1 MSSFSIPLTGLKSS
15 SEALDTI
22 ANNLSN
28 MNTTAFK
35 SQSVMFS
42 DLFYQQIGATGSGNP
57 LQVGAGT
64 QVAATNTDFSQ
75 GGVNSTGNA
84 SDLYINGNGFFV
96 VQGSGGGTELTRDGN
111 FTTNGGNLETQDGQ
125 SVMGYPATNGV
136 IDTSAQLTPIQLPV
150 GQVELA
156 KATTTMSMTANL
168 NASDA
173 VGTTV
178 QGQVPIYDSLGTSHE
193 ATVYFTKTGTNTW
206 NYSLSLDP
214 KTLSDTSSATT
225 RTLAPVS
232 GAGTTSFA
240 FDASGTV
247 DPTTSFTINDGTTTV
262 TAPAA
267 TSGESLSS
275 YLTSLQGVLSAQGS
289 TATAN
294 VTGTTLTITG
304 GTVGGAGKVVEGG
317 ITTYGYNLDA
327 GQTVDPSSS
336 LTITG
341 TNSSGTSVTTG
352 LPPMTPG
359 ENLSTY
365 ASSLTTVLG
374 LANIQGVQVS
384 ATSTGLSISGAGISL
399 GGSLIESAAGTASGN
414 AAGTLTFD
422 ASGNLISPSSNVAGI
437 QLGGLS
443 DGASNLSLTWDLR
456 GSDGTGDITQ
466 TATDTASTSNPVTGT
481 TQDGYASGTY
491 QGFAVDSSG
500 IVSASFSNGQTQ
512 NVGQVV
518 LANVA
523 NTQGLTI
530 EAGNNYATTT
540 ASGNATTGISGTG
553 GLGTLEDDTLEASN
567 VDISTQFS
575 DLIVEQQAFDASSK
589 AITTFDTISQDTLN
603 MIH

>member
-1 MSSFSIPLTGLKSS
+1 MSSFSIPLTGLKTS
-15 SEALDTI
+15 SEALNTI
-22 ANNLSN
+22 ANNISN

-64 QVAATNTDFSQ
+64 QVAATNTNFSQ

-84 SDLYINGNGFFV
+84 SDLYINGSGFFV
-96 VQGSGGGTELTRDGN
+96 LQGSDGGTELTRDGN
-111 FTTNGGNLETQDGQ
+111 FTTSGGYLETQDGQ

-136 IDTSAQLTPIQLPV
+136 VNTSAQLAPIHLPV
-150 GQVELA
+150 GQVEIA

-168 NASDA
+168 NAADT

-178 QGQVPIYDSLGTSHE
+178 QGQVPIYDSLGTGHE
-193 ATVYFTKTGTNTW
+193 ATVYFTKTANNTW
-206 NYSLSLDP
+206 SYNFSLDP

-225 RTLAPVS
+225 RTLAPAA

-240 FDASGTV
+240 FDAGGTV
-247 DPTTSFTINDGTTTV
+247 DPSTSFTINDGSTTV
-262 TAPAA
+262 TAPTAI
-267 TSGESLSS
+267 SGESLST
-275 YLTSLQGVLSAQGS
+275 YLTSLQQTLSNQGS
-289 TATAN
+289 TATAS
-294 VTGTTLTITG
+294 VTGGTTLTIA
-304 GTVGGAGKVVEGG
+304 GGAVTGKVVEGG
-317 ITTYGYNLDA
+317 ITTYAYNLDA
-327 GQTVDPSSS
+327 GDTIDPSSN

-341 TNSSGTSVTTG
+341 ANSSGNSVTTQV
-352 LPPMTPG
+352 PPLTPG
-359 ENLSTY
+359 ENLNSY
-365 ASSLTTVLG
+365 ASALTAMLGTVG
-374 LANIQGVQVS
+374 IQGVQIS
-384 ATSTGLSISGAGISL
+384 ANGTGLSISGPGISL
-399 GGSLIESAAGTASGN
+399 GGNLIESAVGTATGN

-443 DGASNLSLTWDLR
+443 DGAANLGLTWNLY
-456 GSDGTGDITQ
+456 GSGGIGEITQ
-466 TATDTASTSNPVTGT
+466 STTDTAASGNPVTGT

-491 QGFAVDSSG
+491 QGFAVDASG
-500 IVSASFSNGQTQ
+500 VVSANFSNGKTQ
-512 NVGQVV
+512 AVGQVV

-530 EAGNNYATTT
+530 LAGNNYATTT
-540 ASGNATTGISGTG
+540 ASGNATTGLAGTG
-553 GLGTLEDDTLEASN
+553 GLGTLEEDTLEGSN

-575 DLIVEQQAFDASSK
+575 NLIVEQQAFDASSK